1 MFGEINY
8 ADEEKCRLKNNLK
21 TQAKHIKNLA
31 AHFEGYIPNIR
42 RARVHCTTEYY
53 DTENKKGSMEDRL
66 IKREQ
71 KISAIAADLRAVADK
86 INAEADSVDVS
97 SVTYS
102 NWCRRNGIWI
112 VN

>member
-21 TQAKHIKNLA
+21 TQAKHLRNLA
-31 AHFEGYIPNIR
+31 AYCEGYIPNIQ
-42 RARVHCTTEYY
+42 RARAHCTTDYY
-53 DTENKKGSMEDRL
+53 DTENKKGSMEERL

-71 KISAIAADLRAVADK
+71 KISAIGSDLRAVADK
-86 INAEADSVDVS
+86 MEAEANRVDVS
-97 SVTYS
+97 SVIYGE
-102 NWCRRNGIWI
+102 WCRKNGIWI